1 MNTEKENKKET
12 QFLKEFINTF
22 LSSIIRE
29 DPAEINLDWTKFKNL
44 LSNYSLPVINPLDEF
59 TSDSYN
65 YHNYF
70 SSVKDILIDIL
81 GKYGNILELYGIT
94 IVTDYYGE
102 KHIRYKNKKVYAVYH
117 EYHYLL

>member
-12 QFLKEFINTF
+12 QFLKEFLNTF
-22 LSSIIRE
+22 LNSIIRE

-44 LSNYSLPVINPLDEF
+44 LSDYSLPAINPSKESYTDYPYF
-59 TSDSYN
+59 TSIR
-65 YHNYF
+65 
-70 SSVKDILIDIL
+70 KKLI
-81 GKYGNILELYGIT
+81 NILEKYENILQLYGIT

-102 KHIRYKNKKVYAVYH
+102 KRIRYKNKKVYAVYH